1 MPPPQYPAV
10 QAARQALADRLREI
24 RLNAGIK
31 SKYLAEAAR
40 WDRWKVGKIEH
51 AQRAPTVPDIRAWCR
66 ICDAEDQCDDL
77 IAALQSAD
85 SAYATWKRLQRG
97 KGGLRRL
104 QESRLALYEG
114 SSTDWTY
121 CSQVVPGLL
130 QTRDY
135 VTELLTLVSR
145 RSGGPDDDVP
155 GAVAARIDRQR
166 VLWRPGG
173 KFLFLMEEAALYYLL
188 GGPQVMVDQLSHLA
202 DVTASAIPSVALG
215 VLPFSR
221 PRSQWVLENFTVFDG
236 TKVEVEILSALVTI
250 TAPGEVSLYL
260 SAFEDLYRS
269 AVFGDEAGRLIEAA
283 ASTYR

>member
-1 MPPPQYPAV
+1 MPSPQYPAV

-24 RLNAGIK
+24 RLNSGIK
-31 SKYLAEAAR
+31 TQYLAEAAG

-51 AQRAPTVPDIRAWCR
+51 ARRPPTAADIRAWCR
-66 ICDAEDQCDDL
+66 VCDAEDQCEDL
-77 IAALQSAD
+77 IAALQSVD

-114 SSTDWTY
+114 ASTDWTY

-135 VTELLTLVSR
+135 VTELLTLISR

-155 GAVAARIDRQR
+155 GAAAARIDRQR
-166 VLWRPGG
+166 VLWRPGR
-173 KFLFLMEEAALYYLL
+173 KFLFLMEEAALYYRL
-188 GGPQVMVDQLSHLA
+188 GEPQVMLNQLSHLA
-202 DVTASAIPSVALG
+202 NITASAIPSVALG
-215 VLPFSR
+215 VLPFAR
-221 PRSQWVLENFTVFDG
+221 ARSQWVLENFTVFDG
-236 TKVEVEILSALVTI
+236 NKVEVEILSALVTI
-250 TAPGEVSLYL
+250 TVPGEVSLYL
-260 SAFEDLYRS
+260 AAFEDLYRS

-283 ASTYR
+283 ADTYR